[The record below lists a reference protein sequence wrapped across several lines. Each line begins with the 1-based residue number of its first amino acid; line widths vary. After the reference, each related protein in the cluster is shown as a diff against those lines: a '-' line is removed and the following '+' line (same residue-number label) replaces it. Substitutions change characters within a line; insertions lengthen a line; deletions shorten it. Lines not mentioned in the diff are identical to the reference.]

1 MNRERFDTLVS
12 VYDKIHFLQKTR
24 ELEDHAATTLSPLG
38 WPIEL
43 TPEIRTEMLR
53 AVYDIDRSRFTF
65 AFMNAGE
72 LAATM
77 KQLGWDDRAEINRS
91 IADNQRDIAKRGIKV
106 RPCVALEQN
115 PFRSPA
121 NR

>member
-1 MNRERFDTLVS
+1 
-12 VYDKIHFLQKTR
+12 
-24 ELEDHAATTLSPLG
+24 
-38 WPIEL
+38 
-43 TPEIRTEMLR
+43 MLR

-77 KQLGWDDRAEINRS
+77 KQLGWDDRAEIDRS

-106 RPCVALEQN
+106 RPCVAPEQN